1 MRLFAPDLYR
11 NFGLGFVLGALLIV
25 GTDAEDWSA
34 AVASPARA
42 AEPAAA
48 TAGQGTPAP
57 TSDFA
62 IAPAEG

>member
-25 GTDAEDWSA
+25 GTDVEDWSN

-42 AEPAAA
+42 AEPVA
-48 TAGQGTPAP
+48 AGQGTPAP

-62 IAPAEG
+62 IAPTEA